1 MIIKTLVAVIG
12 AVILLFPSKTYA
24 QGKFTVSGKADFVS
38 DYIWRGADQN

>member
-38 DYIWRGADQN
+38 DYIW